1 MDQTL
6 QEQLVTNCYSVV
18 RLPLEFGSFGDSN
31 KWDFGPGSLEMD
43 R

>member
-6 QEQLVTNCYSVV
+6 QEQLVTSCHSAV

-31 KWDFGPGSLEMD
+31 RQDFGPGSLEVD
-43 R
+43 G